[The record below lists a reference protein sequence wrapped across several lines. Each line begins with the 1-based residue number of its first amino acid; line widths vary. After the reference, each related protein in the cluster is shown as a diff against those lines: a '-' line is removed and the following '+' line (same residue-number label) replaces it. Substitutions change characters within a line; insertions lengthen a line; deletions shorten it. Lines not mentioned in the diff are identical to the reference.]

1 VSLELAIA
9 GVPMVIAYRAAAIT
23 AAVVRRLARVRFA
36 SIVNLVHDRAVVPEL
51 MQERCRPQ
59 PLAAAVAA
67 LVRDPAARRA
77 QVEDCRQAVRMLG
90 LGARRPSEHAAQII
104 LDIIARRDD

>member
-1 VSLELAIA
+1 MSGRRQS
-9 GVPMVIAYRAAAIT
+9 GVALPVTLLLVCIGLVLVVYQEMAAN
-23 AAVVRRLARVRFA
+23 
-36 SIVNLVHDRAVVPEL
+36 S
-51 MQERCRPQ
+51 RPQ